1 MRRKN
6 DLPEVQPM
14 GQGGMGHDLM
24 LQGGTRRMN
33 APDHEQFA
41 EYVRAHAADL
51 PFLSQEEERQLVRA
65 GVARFAIDYDEARW
79 LAVGIL
85 HESNV
90 ALERQ
95 LDRRL
100 EGVLLRFSK
109 TSRRRKISRREFNDA
124 VAIYRNWARNGIS
137 EQDVKIKTK
146 RMIEENDWR
155 VGRSRWTRSKRWYNK
170 IPE

>member
-6 DLPEVQPM
+6 DLPEVQTNA
-14 GQGGMGHDLM
+14 QGVMGHDLI
-24 LQGGTRRMN
+24 LQGGGRR
-33 APDHEQFA
+33 ASAGDREQFA

-51 PFLSQEEERQLVRA
+51 PFLTQEEERQLIRA
-65 GVARFAIDYDEARW
+65 GVARFVIDYDEARC

-85 HESNV
+85 HDNNV

-95 LDRRL
+95 LDGRL
-100 EGVLLRFSK
+100 EGVLQRYSK
-109 TSRRRKISRREFNDA
+109 TGRRRKISRKEFNHA
-124 VAIYRNWARNGIS
+124 VAIYRIWGRNGIS
-137 EQDVKIKTK
+137 EQQVKIKTK
-146 RMIEENDWR
+146 RMVEDNDWR

>member
-1 MRRKN
+1 
-6 DLPEVQPM
+6 
-14 GQGGMGHDLM
+14 
-24 LQGGTRRMN
+24 
-33 APDHEQFA
+33 
-41 EYVRAHAADL
+41 
-51 PFLSQEEERQLVRA
+51 
-65 GVARFAIDYDEARW
+65 
-79 LAVGIL
+79 
-85 HESNV
+85 
-90 ALERQ
+90 RQ